1 MTSHVFKLI
10 PGPDDT
16 LVAKVARGDAETL
29 AWLKEHAHDLRDMY
43 RERLAIREV
52 DAGLDPG
59 TAAALAAEDVTKDAA
74 RLMRE
79 GGLQ

>member
-1 MTSHVFKLI
+1 MTRHVFKLT

-29 AWLKEHAHDLRDMY
+29 AWLKEHAPELRDMF

-79 GGLQ
+79 GGL